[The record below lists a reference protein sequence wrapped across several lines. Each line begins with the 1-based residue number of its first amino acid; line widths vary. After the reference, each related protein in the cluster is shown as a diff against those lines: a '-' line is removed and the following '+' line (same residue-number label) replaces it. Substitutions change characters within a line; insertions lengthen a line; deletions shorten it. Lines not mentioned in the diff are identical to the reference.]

1 MENNKYSVINLESD
15 AFYRNIISITF
26 VPKHKLETLKPIVKK
41 GKLVFWKLFGFI
53 PLIPLRAKKDLYKSN
68 EFMFFRYDD
77 LENVY
82 KERFGWSNRT
92 ILEGNIAY
100 QKPYVQIRCI
110 EERLNDSKYFDDNES
125 AMKYLE
131 TLKTKCKEVGN
142 IVK

>member
-1 MENNKYSVINLESD
+1 MGNNKYSVINLESD

-26 VPKHKLETLKPIVKK
+26 VPKHKLEALKPIVKK
-41 GKLVFWKLFGFI
+41 GELVFWKLFGFI

-68 EFMFFRYDD
+68 EFIFFKYDG

-82 KERFGWSNRT
+82 KERFWDSRT
-92 ILEGNIAY
+92 TLEGNIVY
-100 QKPYVQIRCI
+100 QKPYIQIRCI
-110 EERLNDSKYFDDNES
+110 EQRLNNLKYFDDNES